1 MLMCVAQ
8 LLEYVGRGKSIIDV
22 GLAQARHPL
31 TTRYHYFE
39 LQIVDPGENCYVAIG
54 LARRVHGLLKCS
66 DNNSACF
73 FISAAMHDYSFD
85 LDLVSNSVGVVRKG
99 SL

>member
-1 MLMCVAQ
+1 MRLKLLKLFTKDCRFFFSDTMYILLLLLLMMMMVMMMMMLVCVCVVQ

-54 LARRVHGLLKCS
+54 LARRVL
-66 DNNSACF
+66 
-73 FISAAMHDYSFD
+73 
-85 LDLVSNSVGVVRKG
+85 
-99 SL
+99 